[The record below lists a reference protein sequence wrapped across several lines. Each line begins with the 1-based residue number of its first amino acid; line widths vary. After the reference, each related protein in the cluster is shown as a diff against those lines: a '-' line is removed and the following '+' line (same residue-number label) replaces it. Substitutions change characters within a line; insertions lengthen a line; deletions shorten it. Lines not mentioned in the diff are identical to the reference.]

1 MNRTF
6 KVVGGVPTKVITL
19 GGEGLQDAPPK
30 RLVLIIPGN
39 PGLAGYYETFMGSL
53 HGRMGGEVPV
63 WAIGHAGH
71 DIPKD
76 AMARKMPP
84 LKGMLGMRFRFVDE
98 VDMS

>member
-19 GGEGLQDAPPK
+19 GGKGLQDAPPK

-63 WAIGHAGH
+63 WAVGHAGH
-71 DIPKD
+71 DIPRD
-76 AMARKMPP
+76 NAMAGKMPP
-84 LKGMLGMRFRFVDE
+84 LKGNTLILLGLRF
-98 VDMS
+98 